1 MQYITYSM
9 SFQLCRLIVKR
20 SSGYLTRYPAPVCK
34 LTDSIHRISF
44 PPTVPCTLAPRIKKH
59 RLNKSL
65 DLQNR
70 APFAFALCDRI
81 EFHAV
86 GTAPGCRFVRK
97 IVRRVAFA
105 TVESGM
111 SGRNRWLIPLSPL
124 PRRYSRRN
132 YIGFG
137 IVLFHVI
144 FFSHGGSILS
154 IKCKK

>member
-9 SFQLCRLIVKR
+9 SFQLCRLIAKR

-97 IVRRVAFA
+97 IVRLRQTTQVNDKRV
-105 TVESGM
+105 S
-111 SGRNRWLIPLSPL
+111 LSHHEKTRL
-124 PRRYSRRN
+124 SVTETAHRRY
-132 YIGFG
+132 
-137 IVLFHVI
+137 
-144 FFSHGGSILS
+144 
-154 IKCKK
+154 KA